1 MAQTLVDMLSHVVFS
16 TKHRERSIPAAIEPQ
31 LYRYMSGIV
40 RDLQSRCVAIN
51 GTADHIHLLISLSK
65 NITLS
70 ALMCQVKG
78 SSAKWL
84 KAQDRRAFRAFGWQ
98 DGYGAFSVSRSIA
111 PRVVDYIA
119 RQKQRHQRMTFEE
132 EYRLLVRKA
141 EVEFDEQYLF
151 D

>member
-16 TKHRERSIPAAIEPQ
+16 TKHRERSIPATIESQ

-51 GTADHIHLLISLSK
+51 GTADHVHMLISLSK
-65 NITLS
+65 NVALS

-119 RQKQRHQRMTFEE
+119 RQKQRHERMTFEE

>member
-16 TKHRERSIPAAIEPQ
+16 TKHRERSIPAAIAPR

-51 GTADHIHLLISLSK
+51 ETADHVHMLISLSK
-65 NITLS
+65 NVALS

-84 KAQDRRAFRAFGWQ
+84 KTQDRRAFRAFGWQ

-111 PRVVDYIA
+111 PRVVEYIA
-119 RQKQRHQRMTFEE
+119 RQKQRHQRITFEE
-132 EYRLLVRKA
+132 EYRLLVCKA
-141 EVEFDEQYLF
+141 EVEFDERYLF